1 VRRFDK
7 PAHHKSLVCSGNI
20 FTKDVQICMAIAGK
34 RICAVLEHLNLM
46 ACSSLPCFAERDLN
60 NTARILVQDVSNV
73 FRVIEQQG
81 FDISPPS

>member
-1 VRRFDK
+1 
-7 PAHHKSLVCSGNI
+7 
-20 FTKDVQICMAIAGK
+20 MAIAGK

-46 ACSSLPCFAERDLN
+46 ASSSLPDFAERDLN
-60 NTARILVQDVSNV
+60 NVINTARILVQYVSNV